1 MSAILRPFVR
11 RDKRTVLLADCQSFY
26 ASVEKAANPSI
37 RNKPVVVAGDPKRRS
52 GIILAACPTAK
63 AYGVT
68 TAESLRDA
76 VKKCPELVV
85 ALPRMRHYIDMSIHI
100 TRILESYTELV
111 EPFSIDE
118 QFADVTNSLAR
129 FGCNPIEL
137 ATHIQMRILQETG
150 IYTRIGIA
158 ENKILAKIACDIFAK
173 KDPEGGLHEITR
185 DNISD
190 LWSHELNKMF
200 GIGTRTMM
208 HLHKIGIRN
217 IGDLAATPLE
227 TLKRK
232 MRVLLGRNADIWS
245 EVLWRTANGI
255 DDSPVNP
262 DAFDTQKGIGR
273 QTTLPVDYHTAED
286 IHVVLLELSALI
298 CERSRKKHYQG
309 AVVSV
314 GVQGA
319 DFDKPTGF
327 SRQMKLD
334 VPTNLTREVYAAAKQ
349 VFEKHWNGLPVRKVW
364 VQLGSLISDEAVQL
378 TLFDDRHRHLV
389 LEQTMDGI
397 RDAYG
402 PTAVFFGSSASRSA
416 QLTNIARKIGGHLK

>member
-1 MSAILRPFVR
+1 MSAIVRPFAR
-11 RDKRTVLLADCQSFY
+11 PAKRTILLADCQSFY
-26 ASVEKAANPSI
+26 ASVEKADDPRI
-37 RNKPVVVAGDPKRRS
+37 RDKPVAVAGDPKRRS
-52 GIILAACPTAK
+52 GIILAACPIAK
-63 AYGVT
+63 AHGVT

-85 ALPRMRHYIDMSIHI
+85 VLPRMQHYIETSIHI
-100 TRILESYTELV
+100 SSILESFTDLV

-118 QFADVTNSLAR
+118 QFADITSSLVR
-129 FGCNPIEL
+129 FGCTAEEL
-137 ATHIQMRILQETG
+137 ARHIRMRVWKETG
-150 IYTRIGIA
+150 INTRIGVS

-173 KDPEGGLHEITR
+173 KNDAGLFELTR
-185 DNISD
+185 DKMHMM
-190 LWSHELNKMF
+190 WEHELNKMF

-208 HLHKIGIRN
+208 HLHKLGIRT
-217 IGDLAATPLE
+217 IGDLAQTPLE
-227 TLKRK
+227 TLRRK
-232 MRVLLGRNADIWS
+232 MRALLGRNTDIWS

-255 DDSPVNP
+255 DESPVNP
-262 DAFDTQKGIGR
+262 DAFDGQKGIGR
-273 QTTLPVDYHTAED
+273 QTTLPVDYHGAED
-286 IHVVLLELSALI
+286 IHVVLLELAALV
-298 CERSRKKHYQG
+298 CERARKKHYQG

-349 VFEKHWNGLPVRKVW
+349 VFQKHWNGLPVRKVW
-364 VQLGSLISDEAVQL
+364 VQLGSLLSDEAVQL
-378 TLFDDRHRHLV
+378 TLFDDRHRQLV
-389 LEQTMDGI
+389 LEHTMDNI

-402 PTAVFFGSSASRSA
+402 PTAIFYGSSASRSA